1 MRSSRP
7 DRRPRR
13 PLSGGGDSRGGSRRA
28 ARRLRRGRGRR
39 PRRGA
44 PDAAAATTVPSSA
57 PPSAAPS
64 DAAPTATASGRST
77 STSPSAPARRWAS
90 ALTGPPP
97 RPGRGCCTTRRCAD
111 ARYVNVGVSGSTVS
125 EALSEQLPRALAA
138 DPDVVTVWL
147 AVNDITHL
155 VPVEAY
161 EQQLRTLVHALRR
174 DGRTEVLVANVPQ
187 VQDLPAYRACLPG
200 AARPGDCVLPV
211 VPSEA
216 QVAAVVDSFNA
227 ASRPGRDGRGSRPRR
242 RVAQPGPDPADQR
255 RRLPPQHPR
264 PPAGGAVLRRRPG
277 ELMFVVV
284 LRGIFAHKLR
294 LLLSA
299 TRGGAGHLVPR
310 RDDGAHRHH
319 PAQHRPARGQP
330 GHRLGRLR
338 AQPLRGRRRRLRPR
352 TGAGIRAGDGA
363 LAPGSGAGDR
373 LVGRLRPAGR
383 RLR

>member
-1 MRSSRP
+1 MYVAVGASETVGVGA
-7 DRRPRR
+7 DR
-13 PLSGGGDSRGGSRRA
+13 
-28 ARRLRRGRGRR
+28 
-39 PRRGA
+39 
-44 PDAAAATTVPSSA
+44 
-57 PPSAAPS
+57 
-64 DAAPTATASGRST
+64 PTAQAWPRVLHDTALR
-77 STSPSAPARRWAS
+77 
-90 ALTGPPP
+90 
-97 RPGRGCCTTRRCAD
+97 D

-216 QVAAVVDSFNA
+216 QVGRGRRLLQRR
-227 ASRPGRDGRGSRPRR
+227 SRPGRDSRGSRPRR

-264 PPAGGAVLRRRPG
+264 PPAGRTVLRRRPG

-299 TRGGAGHLVPR
+299 TAVALGISFLAGTMVLTDTIRHSTDQLEDSLATGSDVSVRSRSAVGGDVSDRAPVPASALETVR
-310 RDDGAHRHH
+310 SLPGVAH
-319 PAQHRPARGQP
+319 
-330 GHRLGRLR
+330 
-338 AQPLRGRRRRLRPR
+338 
-352 TGAGIRAGDGA
+352 
-363 LAPGSGAGDR
+363 GDR